1 MEDQDIEQL
10 LLKLETLYRN
20 ISLSAKQEHYEEAI
34 LLQHELQQE
43 IDKLSSIPTS
53 VLAPYYQRL
62 ASLREGIKASF
73 DQFAQTE
80 LAVRQ
85 KLLSSRKKKAG
96 IQAYRSSILMK

>member
-34 LLQHELQQE
+34 RLQHELQQE
-43 IDKLSSIPTS
+43 IEKLSSVPTS
-53 VLAPYYQRL
+53 DLAPYYQRL